1 LLALEQRSDVEP
13 SQLEHAVHKT
23 PAMIDFKTGRRGST
37 SLGKLDFFVAPL
49 LGLVFGR

>member
-1 LLALEQRSDVEP
+1 MQCTKYLQ
-13 SQLEHAVHKT
+13 
-23 PAMIDFKTGRRGST
+23 MIDFKTGRRGST